1 MRSCTPPAA
10 SPPFALRLLTRP
22 LTAAGCAAVLPTLAQ
37 TAPTPADATALEP
50 VVVSA
55 SRLPEPAF
63 ASPSAISLID
73 ERTLREAGPGINL
86 SEALN
91 RAPGVVALNRQ
102 NYAQDLQISVRGFGS
117 RATFGIRGVR
127 LLVDGIPASM
137 PDGQGQVSNVVLSSA
152 GRIEVLRGPMAQLHG
167 NGAGGVIQ
175 VFSAA
180 PPEGR
185 WAGSNLT
192 VGQDGL
198 WKAGLTASSASARNA
213 LLLDV
218 SRFRTDGWRP
228 RSAAQRDQLNLKWD
242 HQHDAGSRVGFVLNA
257 LDQPDNQDPLGLTRA
272 AFDANPRQA
281 AAIGAQQQTGKTVR
295 QQQGGITL
303 AHSFTDATTLHARSY
318 FGLRSLD
325 NTLSIPPAAQQAPTS
340 AGGIV
345 DFSRNYGGF
354 AVQLAHEART
364 PWGAPLRGVV
374 GVEGEYVDEDRQ
386 GFINDA
392 GQRGILKRNEINRVQ
407 SDAAFIQGT
416 LGLSPTLDAT
426 LGLRSNRVGFNTQ
439 DLFIA
444 PGNPDDSGTLS
455 YAATLP
461 VLGLAW
467 RATPTLNLYTNAG
480 RGFETPTLTELA
492 YRPGGTGFN
501 TALRAATS
509 RHAEVGAKWRGAR
522 GLRVDLAVFRIETRD
537 EIVVETNSGGRSTFR
552 NAAQTTRNGLELA
565 VLAPLGRFMGGQWQ
579 AQLAASPLRARYSAP
594 FVSGS
599 GAAAVPI
606 AAGNRLPGTPEFS
619 AFAELAW
626 RGNGAAT
633 GWSAALEAQ
642 HTGKLYVNDAN
653 TDAAAA
659 VNLLNARAGWSTALG
674 SWRIETLLRVD
685 NLTDRR
691 YAGSVI
697 VNEANGRFFEPGLP
711 RRVSGVMRISQ
722 RF

>member
-1 MRSCTPPAA
+1 MLPA
-10 SPPFALRLLTRP
+10 
-22 LTAAGCAAVLPTLAQ
+22 VAQ
-37 TAPTPADATALEP
+37 TDTTSAATGSVEP

-102 NYAQDLQISVRGFGS
+102 NYAQDLQISIRGFGS

-127 LLVDGIPASM
+127 LMVDGIPASM

-167 NGAGGVIQ
+167 NAAGGVIQ

-185 WAGSNLT
+185 WAGGNL
-192 VGQDGL
+192 VLGQDGL
-198 WKAGLTASSASARNA
+198 WKAGLTASSASERNVV
-213 LLLDV
+213 LLDV
-218 SRFRTDGWRP
+218 SRFKTDGWRP

-242 HQHDAGSRVGFVLNA
+242 HRPDPGSRVSFVLNA

-272 AFDANPRQA
+272 QFDTNPRQA

-295 QQQGGITL
+295 QQQGGATFEHAL
-303 AHSFTDATTLHARSY
+303 SDATTLSLRSY

-325 NTLSIPPAAQQAPTS
+325 NTLSIPLAAQQAPTS

-354 AVQLAHEART
+354 AVQLAHEAT
-364 PWGAPLRGVV
+364 SPWGTRLRGVA
-374 GVEGEYVDEDRQ
+374 GVEIEYVDEDRQ
-386 GFINDA
+386 GFINDS
-392 GQRGILKRNEINRVQ
+392 GRRGALKRNEINRVQ
-407 SDAAFIQGT
+407 SNAAFAQGT
-416 LGLSPTLDAT
+416 LGLTQTLDAT
-426 LGLRSNRVGFNTQ
+426 LGMRSNRVNFNTQ

-444 PGNPDDSGTLS
+444 PGNPDDSGSLS

-467 RATPTLNLYTNAG
+467 RAAPTLNLYANAG

-492 YRPGGTGFN
+492 YRTGGTGFN
-501 TALRAATS
+501 TALRASTS
-509 RHAEVGAKWRGAR
+509 RHAELGAKWRGTG
-522 GLRVDLAVFRIETRD
+522 GLRLDVAAFRIETRD

-552 NAAQTTRNGLELA
+552 NAAQTTREGLELA
-565 VLAPLGRFMGGQWQ
+565 VLAPLGGFASGQWQ
-579 AQLAASPLRARYSAP
+579 AQLSASPLRASYSAP

-599 GAAAVPI
+599 GATAVPVPS
-606 AAGNRLPGTPEFS
+606 GNRLPGTPELT
-619 AFAELAW
+619 AFAELTW
-626 RGNGAAT
+626 RGTGPAC

-642 HTGKLYVNDAN
+642 HTGKLFVNDAN

-659 VNLLNARAGWSTALG
+659 MNLLNARAGWSTALG
-674 SWRIETLLRVD
+674 NWRIDTLLRVD
-685 NLTDRR
+685 DLTDRR

-711 RRVSGVMRISQ
+711 RRFSGLVRMMRRI
-722 RF
+722 

>member
-1 MRSCTPPAA
+1 MHRLARALAA
-10 SPPFALRLLTRP
+10 T
-22 LTAAGCAAVLPTLAQ
+22 GCAAVLPALAQ
-37 TAPTPADATALEP
+37 TDTTSAEPRSVEP

-102 NYAQDLQISVRGFGS
+102 NYAQDLQISIRGFGS

-127 LLVDGIPASM
+127 LMVDGIPASM

-152 GRIEVLRGPMAQLHG
+152 GRIEVLRGPMAQLYG
-167 NGAGGVIQ
+167 NAAGGVIQ
-175 VFSAA
+175 VFSAT
-180 PPEGR
+180 PPEGH
-185 WAGSNLT
+185 WAGGNLT
-192 VGQDGL
+192 LGQDGL
-198 WKAGLTASSASARNA
+198 WKAGFSASTRNERNA
-213 LLLDV
+213 FLLDV
-218 SRFRTDGWRP
+218 SRFNTDGWRP

-242 HQHDAGSRVGFVLNA
+242 HQTEGGSRVGFVLNA

-281 AAIGAQQQTGKTVR
+281 AAIGAQQKTGKTVR
-295 QQQGGITL
+295 QQQGGATL
-303 AHSFTDATTLHARSY
+303 THSFTDSTSLNLRAH

-325 NTLSIPPAAQQAPTS
+325 NTLSIPLAAQQAPTS

-354 AVQLAHEART
+354 SVQLAHEGTT
-364 PWGAPLRGVV
+364 PWGAPVRGVA
-374 GVEGEYVDEDRQ
+374 GIENEYVDEDRQ
-386 GFINDA
+386 GYINDT
-392 GQRGILKRNEINRVQ
+392 GQRGLLKRNEINRVQ
-407 SDAAFIQGT
+407 STAAFAQGT
-416 LGLSPTLDAT
+416 LGLTRTVDAT
-426 LGLRSNRVGFNTQ
+426 LGVRSNRVSFNTQ

-444 PGNPDDSGTLS
+444 PGNPDDSGSLS

-467 RATPTLNLYTNAG
+467 RAAPTLNLYANAG

-492 YRPGGTGFN
+492 YRTGGTGFN
-501 TALRAATS
+501 TALRASTS
-509 RHAEVGAKWRGAR
+509 RHAELGAKWRGAG
-522 GLRVDLAVFRIETRD
+522 GLRVDMAAFRIETRD

-552 NAAQTTRNGLELA
+552 NAAQTTREGLELA
-565 VLAPLGRFMGGQWQ
+565 VLAPLGRFVAGEWQ
-579 AQLAASPLRARYSAP
+579 LQLSASPLRARYSAP

-599 GAAAVPI
+599 GATVVQIP
-606 AAGNRLPGTPEFS
+606 AGNRLPGTPELT
-619 AFAELAW
+619 AFAELTW
-626 RGNGAAT
+626 RGTGLAT

-642 HTGKLYVNDAN
+642 HTSKLFVNDAN

-659 VNLLNARAGWSTALG
+659 VNLLNARAGWSKALG
-674 SWRIETLLRVD
+674 NWRIDTLLRVD

-711 RRVSGVMRISQ
+711 RRVSGAVRLSQ

>member
-1 MRSCTPPAA
+1 MRASSPPPSSLHSLTRALIAVGCAGALPVLAQTDPPAA
-10 SPPFALRLLTRP
+10 EP
-22 LTAAGCAAVLPTLAQ
+22 LSV
-37 TAPTPADATALEP
+37 EP

-63 ASPSAISLID
+63 ASPSAISMID

-152 GRIEVLRGPMAQLHG
+152 GRIEVLRGPMAQLYG
-167 NGAGGVIQ
+167 NAAGGVIQ
-175 VFSAA
+175 VFSAT

-185 WAGSNLT
+185 WAGGNLT
-192 VGQDGL
+192 LGQDGL
-198 WKAGLTASSASARNA
+198 WKAGVTASSRSERNA

-242 HQHDAGSRVGFVLNA
+242 HQLDAGSRVGFVLNA

-295 QQQGGITL
+295 QQQGGISL
-303 AHSFTDATTLHARSY
+303 AHSFSDATTLNARSY

-325 NTLSIPPAAQQAPTS
+325 NTLSIPLAAQQAPTS

-345 DFSRNYGGF
+345 DFKRNYGGF
-354 AVQLAHEART
+354 AVQLAHEARS
-364 PWGAPLRGVV
+364 PWGSPLRMVA
-374 GVEGEYVDEDRQ
+374 GVESEYVDEDRQ
-386 GFINDA
+386 GYINDA
-392 GQRGILKRNEINRVQ
+392 GQRGALKRNEINRVQ

-416 LGLSPTLDAT
+416 LGLSRALDAT

-444 PGNPDDSGTLS
+444 PGNPDDSGSLS

-467 RATPTLNLYTNAG
+467 RATPALNLYANAG

-509 RHAEVGAKWRGAR
+509 RHGELGAKWRSAS
-522 GLRVDLAVFRIETRD
+522 GLRVDVAAFRIETRD
-537 EIVVETNSGGRSTFR
+537 EIVVDTNSGGRSTFR
-552 NAAQTTRNGLELA
+552 NAAQTMREGLEFS
-565 VLAPLGRFMGGQWQ
+565 VVAPLGGFAAGQWQ
-579 AQLAASPLRARYSAP
+579 AQLSASPLRARYSAP

-599 GAAAVPI
+599 GATAVPI
-606 AAGNRLPGTPEFS
+606 PTGKRLPGTPELS

-626 RGNGAAT
+626 RGTGAAA
-633 GWSAALEAQ
+633 GFSAAVEAQ
-642 HTGKLYVNDAN
+642 HTGRLYVNDAN
-653 TDAAAA
+653 TDSAAA
-659 VNLLNARAGWSTALG
+659 VNLLNARAGWGKALG
-674 SWRIETLLRVD
+674 DWRIETLVRVD

-711 RRVSGVMRISQ
+711 RRVSASVRVSQ